1 MHTIAQKYYA
11 AIKQGL
17 IGKVEIVFCPLQ
29 LRLQHGPRCIGRLDT
44 AAATSCAALGGG
56 NVSVPRVAEIRFRWK
71 RTQRQFTSSRSRSSR
86 ARISM
91 VRIFSAAGFGT
102 LGTDMASSQE
112 SSMAV
117 SVSLI

>member
-1 MHTIAQKYYA
+1 MHTIAQKYYE

-17 IGKVEIVFCPLQ
+17 MWKVEIVFCPSQ
-29 LRLQHGPRCIGRLDT
+29 PRLQRGPRCVGRLDT
-44 AAATSCAALGGG
+44 AAATSVCRAGRDTL
-56 NVSVPRVAEIRFRWK
+56 PLE
-71 RTQRQFTSSRSRSSR
+71 TRQFTSSRSRSSR

-112 SSMAV
+112 SNMAV
-117 SVSLI
+117 RDRKST

>member
-1 MHTIAQKYYA
+1 VHTIAQKYYE
-11 AIKQGL
+11 AITQGL
-17 IGKVEIVFCPLQ
+17 KGKGETVFCPLQ
-29 LRLQHGPRCIGRLDT
+29 LRLQRGPRCVGRLDT
-44 AAATSCAALGGG
+44 AATTSCVALGGG
-56 NVSVPRVAEIRFRWK
+56 NVSVRGGRDPFRWK